1 MIASFPKLVKSV
13 LMQLCPHDY
22 PVLNSRLF
30 FEIWLTFVLDKG
42 LTSMRDLFYR
52 LNHSGIPVD
61 ISTFS
66 KACKNREDQQFCR
79 IYAQLIEQVKRQKP
93 AEAQMLFPIDSTVVT
108 LTSKLFWLQG
118 YHQVK
123 LLNGVNL
130 KSGNPSECLIHF
142 GQGHDAKFADSVSTM
157 IPENAIGI
165 MDRGFA
171 SWEFLDEMSCTK
183 TMFVVRLKN
192 NMKTE
197 FDHDRYRVVWFCD
210 LESHSEFRL
219 ATNVDEMTNE
229 QVSETYRHRWQ
240 IEILWKFL
248 KMHLKL
254 DKLITKNVNG
264 VTIQI
269 YMVLIAY
276 LILLLIEI
284 PAFSGSEL
292 LDKFRYL
299 QLELSCRCSVVHWS
313 YDLLPETLI

>member
-1 MIASFPKLVKSV
+1 
-13 LMQLCPHDY
+13 
-22 PVLNSRLF
+22 
-30 FEIWLTFVLDKG
+30 
-42 LTSMRDLFYR
+42 
-52 LNHSGIPVD
+52 
-61 ISTFS
+61 
-66 KACKNREDQQFCR
+66 
-79 IYAQLIEQVKRQKP
+79 LIEQVKRQKP